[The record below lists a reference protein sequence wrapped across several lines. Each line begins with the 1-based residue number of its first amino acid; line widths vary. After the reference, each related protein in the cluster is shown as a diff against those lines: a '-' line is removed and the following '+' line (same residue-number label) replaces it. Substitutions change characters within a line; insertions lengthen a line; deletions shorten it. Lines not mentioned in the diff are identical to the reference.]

1 VALAGLVSALS
12 FVSRHEPREG
22 VVRALL
28 YIPWEVLAL
37 GVAYVLDRR
46 LANGGLVSS
55 GQIERPAA
63 AVFLFPLTLSFG
75 VAVLAARLTTVL
87 IGRARSSGTSGVSA
101 WYLARRRLASSARL
115 AMLFLVVASLALSV
129 FAASRAMVG
138 SLRATVE
145 AKAKV
150 FVGSDVQL
158 QIGRDTTVPK
168 GFAYPATIVTRARQ
182 AGYLSGGELQ
192 FDLLVVDPATFESAA
207 YWNGVFADR
216 PLPDLL
222 GLLTAPTSG
231 ALPVIMSNGGGLTP
245 STLLMQQQTTPIDI
259 VARTSSFPGTSSGR
273 PVFIVAAGPLA
284 RAFAGKP
291 DPLNEPQVT
300 REMWIRGPADPILAA
315 ASRAGVGSFLTITAA
330 GVEDIPFIQAA
341 VDTYLVLNVI
351 GVVAL
356 ILVLIVAVVYLQ
368 ARQRARVVASALS
381 LRMGLRSGTMRRSL
395 AIELGALL
403 FGGLVFGGATGM
415 FATTVVVP
423 HLDPLPTI
431 PPSPISIVPVVAM
444 ASVAVFLVIAAV
456 AGGWI
461 ADRAT
466 RGVRLGEVLRVAE

>member
-1 VALAGLVSALS
+1 
-12 FVSRHEPREG
+12 
-22 VVRALL
+22 
-28 YIPWEVLAL
+28 
-37 GVAYVLDRR
+37 
-46 LANGGLVSS
+46 
-55 GQIERPAA
+55 
-63 AVFLFPLTLSFG
+63 
-75 VAVLAARLTTVL
+75 
-87 IGRARSSGTSGVSA
+87 
-101 WYLARRRLASSARL
+101 
-115 AMLFLVVASLALSV
+115 
-129 FAASRAMVG
+129 
-138 SLRATVE
+138 
-145 AKAKV
+145 
-150 FVGSDVQL
+150 
-158 QIGRDTTVPK
+158 
-168 GFAYPATIVTRARQ
+168 
-182 AGYLSGGELQ
+182 
-192 FDLLVVDPATFESAA
+192 
-207 YWNGVFADR
+207 
-216 PLPDLL
+216 
-222 GLLTAPTSG
+222 
-231 ALPVIMSNGGGLTP
+231 P